1 MSFLVTTGTEKRDLS
16 SDVFLLGKNDAFNP
30 PDPPIRCPTPQNASI
45 SEMPRENPNPPA
57 NEATGE
63 PHREFSIWLGT
74 SQRHRRCRG
83 RDRAT
88 RAKVTSAAGISP
100 ATRKWPQLFGDQ
112 WIRRGRR
119 VVASAEGK
127 RACSQPQ

>member
-63 PHREFSIWLGT
+63 PHREFSIWLWS
-74 SQRHRRCRG
+74 SQRHRRCR
-83 RDRAT
+83 RA
-88 RAKVTSAAGISP
+88 RSRNSRKSDWRRRHFNNAQM
-100 ATRKWPQLFGDQ
+100 ATT
-112 WIRRGRR
+112 IRRS
-119 VVASAEGK
+119 VD
-127 RACSQPQ
+127 